1 MVRHYTIFL
10 FAMLVSGFS
19 LYTGI
24 FGSLTPVL
32 QRGFHVTLIIAL
44 IFLVHPSTKGGAIG
58 RAVDLLL
65 FVLIIAA
72 GIYLYEAYQTIN
84 QRIGYLTIWDRIFGS
99 LFIVILLEACRRVVG
114 WPLTVIAGVFLA

>member
-1 MVRHYTIFL
+1 MVRRSTIFV

-32 QRGFHVTLIIAL
+32 QRGIHVTLIVAL
-44 IFLVHPSTKGGAIG
+44 IFLAHPAQRGGRFG
-58 RAVDLLL
+58 RVLDIVL
-65 FVLIIAA
+65 FALILVS

-84 QRIGYLTIWDRIFGS
+84 QRIGYLTVWDRLFGS
-99 LFIVILLEACRRVVG
+99 VFIVVLFFRAYRPQLSTLLKRA
-114 WPLTVIAGVFLA
+114 AA